1 MKKQSN
7 QRNKAGMALSGDK
20 LYDKL
25 LSITGTVIRTD
36 IRDNRTNIVN
46 R

>member
-1 MKKQSN
+1 MKRQNN
-7 QRNKAGMALSGDK
+7 QRNKAGMALPGDK

-36 IRDNRTNIVN
+36 TQNNRTNIVN